1 MDDKI
6 LIKPMRKMSCTARAF
21 KEEEIRKMQDAKKA
35 MRAWTIATLAV
46 LAIFCTWRLEI
57 GRKGQIMLLLG
68 GSAMTAVLLG
78 INRAIARKER
88 KPEQLFL
95 MLFIPISLAMMTVL
109 PLFRAPDE
117 MAHLGRIW
125 QISIG
130 QWIPDER
137 NAGGF
142 YQPLHLF
149 EEASPEITLWRLAKT
164 AGDEI
169 DMNQLEEAD
178 VGAATGFYPIHNY
191 FPQALG
197 MALVRLA
204 TKNKLAIL
212 YGARFGGWL
221 ATLLLLYAA
230 VKKIPAGKY
239 LMIAISLMPMFLQE
253 AVSASADGMTNAAA
267 AAFLAMIL
275 EIRAGKGPLKKRQ
288 YAEMLLLTFCV
299 CTFKM
304 FYCPLAL
311 LLLTIPAERFSGGR
325 KEKRRVLGMIMAAIL
340 AVIGLWALISLKN
353 YVVPSASEGNRI
365 IDQAKWIAEHPIQYL
380 AVLGRTILDYFGNFI
395 REMEGQNLS
404 WYNIYL
410 PSLLTSIQIGL
421 VALIA
426 MRDEG
431 LKETEKMRKNILLL
445 SAVSV
450 LIICTSL
457 YVWWTPAGSSRIVG
471 LQGRYFLPLM
481 PGVIMAGMKKDEI
494 HPTNRAEQTVMKL
507 AMTDIW
513 AIAFVFLSTVV

>member
-1 MDDKI
+1 
-6 LIKPMRKMSCTARAF
+6 
-21 KEEEIRKMQDAKKA
+21 
-35 MRAWTIATLAV
+35 
-46 LAIFCTWRLEI
+46 
-57 GRKGQIMLLLG
+57 
-68 GSAMTAVLLG
+68 
-78 INRAIARKER
+78 
-88 KPEQLFL
+88 
-95 MLFIPISLAMMTVL
+95 
-109 PLFRAPDE
+109 
-117 MAHLGRIW
+117 
-125 QISIG
+125 
-130 QWIPDER
+130 
-137 NAGGF
+137 
-142 YQPLHLF
+142 
-149 EEASPEITLWRLAKT
+149 
-164 AGDEI
+164 
-169 DMNQLEEAD
+169 
-178 VGAATGFYPIHNY
+178 
-191 FPQALG
+191 
-197 MALVRLA
+197 
-204 TKNKLAIL
+204 
-212 YGARFGGWL
+212 
-221 ATLLLLYAA
+221 
-230 VKKIPAGKY
+230 
-239 LMIAISLMPMFLQE
+239 
-253 AVSASADGMTNAAA
+253 
-267 AAFLAMIL
+267 
-275 EIRAGKGPLKKRQ
+275 
-288 YAEMLLLTFCV
+288 
-299 CTFKM
+299 
-304 FYCPLAL
+304 
-311 LLLTIPAERFSGGR
+311 
-325 KEKRRVLGMIMAAIL
+325 MIMAAIL

-471 LQGRYFLPLM
+471 LQGRYFLPLI